1 MKSLLKGLHI
11 EYQEYN
17 HGKVVVA
24 KFKEDYTTAG
34 EFIRDRGPC
43 CLKEDLIYFFDYPM
57 DLTNL
62 QGKAVYREYRE
73 STYHKDLTKTIAR
86 KRLVKKFY
94 KAINQKLMAEQKK
107 MEDVITNIF
116 HVANH
121 TSKMAKRYEEQEKRL
136 IDLE

>member
-1 MKSLLKGLHI
+1 MKSLLEDLHI
-11 EYQEYN
+11 VYQEHN
-17 HGKVVVA
+17 DGKVVVA
-24 KFKEDYTTAG
+24 KFEENYVPAG
-34 EFIRDRGPC
+34 KFIRDRGPR
-43 CLKEDLIYFFDYPM
+43 CLAEELVYFFDYPM

-94 KAINQKLMAEQKK
+94 KAVNKKLKEEQKN
-107 MEDVITNIF
+107 MEDVVANIS
-116 HVANH
+116 HVANY
-121 TSKMAKRYEEQEKRL
+121 TSKMAKRYEEQEKHL